1 MRIWLVKIGET
12 LPVGKDD
19 KRLLRT
25 GLLSK
30 ALASDGHDVVWW
42 TSTFDHFKK
51 IQLFEEDT
59 DFEYMPNLRISLLF
73 GKSYKRNVS
82 IDRIKDHQI
91 IAKKFKKRIED
102 EIAKPDII
110 VCSYP
115 TIELAYE
122 CINFGKKYNIPVLID
137 IRDLWP
143 DIFIEELL
151 PKPLRFIALK
161 TYNLLFKKH
170 QYVFKNADGIIGIT
184 DSIQKWGLQYA
195 NRGAT
200 KKDNVFHLS
209 YKKSDL
215 ACTEVQLKSLEQK
228 GLKFEKSKLYACLIG
243 TISDYKFDFN
253 PIIDAAKLL
262 INTNNEIQFVICGD
276 GEGLEKLKD
285 RCKGLTNIVFT
296 GWIDQHEINC
306 ILTNSDI
313 GIAPYHN
320 TFTYLTSIPSKISE
334 YFAYG
339 MPVVSGLGGV
349 LANYLKMND
358 AGYFY
363 QSGQELAEQLIV
375 LKNNPE
381 HLFRF
386 RTNTLSLFAKEFDS
400 GIVYEK
406 FKEHILTFNKNQK

>member
-12 LPVGKDD
+12 LPVGQDD

-30 ALASDGHDVVWW
+30 ALANDGHDVLWW

-51 IQLFEEDT
+51 KQLFKEDT
-59 DFEYMPNLRISLLF
+59 DFNYLPNLRISLLF

-82 IDRIKDHQI
+82 IDRIQDHEI
-91 IAKKFKKRIED
+91 ISEKFKKRIE
-102 EIAKPDII
+102 EETNKPDII

-115 TIELAYE
+115 TIGLAYQ
-122 CINFGKKYNIPVLID
+122 CIIFGKKYNIPVLID

-151 PKPLRFIALK
+151 PRPLRFLALK
-161 TYNLLFKKH
+161 TYNLLFTKH

-184 DSIQKWGLQYA
+184 ESILNWGLHYA
-195 NRGAT
+195 NRKAT
-200 KKDNVFHLS
+200 KKDKVFHLS
-209 YKKSDL
+209 YDKSEL
-215 ACTEVQLKSLEQK
+215 VCSKEQLESLEKK
-228 GLKFEKSKLYACLIG
+228 GLTFDKSKLYVCLIG
-243 TISDYKFDFN
+243 TISDYKFFFK
-253 PIIDAAKLL
+253 PIIEAAKLL
-262 INTNNEIQFVICGD
+262 INTNKEIKFIICGD
-276 GEGLEKLKD
+276 GEGLERLKKS
-285 RCKGLTNIVFT
+285 CKGLNNIVFT
-296 GWIDQHEINC
+296 GWIDHNEINC
-306 ILTNSDI
+306 ILTNSNI

-339 MPVVSGLGGV
+339 MPVVSGLGGI
-349 LANYLKMND
+349 LGNYLKMNN

-363 QSGQELAEQLIV
+363 HSGQELAEQLIA

-381 HLFRF
+381 LLLRI
-386 RTNTLSLFAKEFDS
+386 RENTVALFAKEFDS
-400 GIVYEK
+400 RFVYEN
-406 FKEHILTFNKNQK
+406 FKKHILSINKNQK

>member
-30 ALASDGHDVVWW
+30 ALANDGHDVVWW

-51 IQLFEEDT
+51 TQLFEEDT
-59 DFEYMPNLRISLLF
+59 DFNYLPNLRISLLF

-82 IDRIKDHQI
+82 IDRIQDHQI
-91 IAKKFKKRIED
+91 ISEKFKKRIQEETD
-102 EIAKPDII
+102 KPDII

-115 TIELAYE
+115 TIGLAYQ
-122 CINFGKKYNIPVLID
+122 CIKFGKKHNIPVLID

-151 PKPLRFIALK
+151 PKPLRFLALK

-184 DSIQKWGLQYA
+184 ESILNWGLDYA
-195 NRGAT
+195 NRKAT
-200 KKDNVFHLS
+200 EKDKVFHLS
-209 YKKSDL
+209 YNKSDL
-215 ACTEVQLKSLEQK
+215 VCTKAQLESLEKK
-228 GLKFEKSKLYACLIG
+228 GLTFDKSKLYACLIG
-243 TISDYKFDFN
+243 TISDYKFDFK
-253 PIIDAAKLL
+253 PIIEAAKLL
-262 INTNNEIQFVICGD
+262 INTNKEIQFVICGD
-276 GEGLEKLKD
+276 GEGLEKLKET
-285 RCKGLTNIVFT
+285 CKGLNNIVFT

-339 MPVVSGLGGV
+339 MPVVSGLGGI

-363 QSGQELAEQLIV
+363 HSGQELAEQLIAF
-375 LKNNPE
+375 KNNPE
-381 HLFRF
+381 HLFRI
-386 RTNTLSLFAKEFDS
+386 RANTLSLFAKEFDS
-400 GIVYEK
+400 GVVYEN